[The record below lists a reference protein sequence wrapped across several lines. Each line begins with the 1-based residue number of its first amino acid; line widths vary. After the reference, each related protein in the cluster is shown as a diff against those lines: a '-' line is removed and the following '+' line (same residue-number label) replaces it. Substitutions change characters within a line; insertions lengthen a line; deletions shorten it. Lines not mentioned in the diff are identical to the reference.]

1 MALLFGIMQPNFIW
15 KRLLSHKSVG
25 NEFKMKKLYTYL
37 FFVGL
42 ILWSCDSV
50 TDLQPHQNID
60 EAIPVAA
67 INAIKINYPEATKV
81 RFSTIERN
89 KVFQSDF
96 DVRVERMSAVVNN
109 VGVISE
115 MYRQTGIVNLP
126 DNIKAYLDAN
136 YAGANIGNVCQQV
149 NKEGKAEGY
158 KVILKDKD
166 SKNITLVFD
175 VTGTLIMNVSDN
187 QNGGPAGMPP
197 PKLYFIDKNEL
208 PQAITAFLVAKH
220 DDYKC
225 IKIGVVLDGTTKNY
239 SVVVSKDFTTFDYL
253 FDEKGNVLKSSS
265 FGVNAPSGRFEDKPI
280 TINDLTTKIKSYL
293 DKEYKGWQFERGI
306 AFIQNGV
313 IQIYN
318 VLITYDKKQYSL
330 QFDKDGNFLK
340 REQVG
345 AGGNDTKVEV
355 KLIFPKD
362 VPTIIVNYLASK
374 HKDYKYLQTA
384 IITDKFKKTY
394 WITILSNN
402 AVYDYTFDESGKFL
416 SVKEIEMKFPDN
428 KIYDKPLDATDIPS
442 KVKEY
447 LEANYKGW
455 VFQRGVTVY
464 AENKILGYV
473 IAIKVANDYYY
484 INFDANANFISARK
498 G

>member
-1 MALLFGIMQPNFIW
+1 
-15 KRLLSHKSVG
+15 
-25 NEFKMKKLYTYL
+25 MKKLYIYL

-50 TDLQPHQNID
+50 TDLQPQQNLD

-67 INAIKINYPEATKV
+67 INAIKTNYPEATKV
-81 RFSTIERN
+81 RFTTIERN
-89 KVFQSDF
+89 KIFQSDF
-96 DVRVERMSAVVNN
+96 DVKVERMSAIVNN

-115 MYRQTGIVNLP
+115 MYKQTGVVNLP
-126 DNIKAYLDAN
+126 DNIKAYLEAN
-136 YAGANIGNVCQQV
+136 YSGAVIINVCQQV
-149 NKEGKAEGY
+149 NKDGKIEGY

-166 SKNITLVFD
+166 SKNITLIFD
-175 VTGTLIMNVSDN
+175 ATGTLIMNVSDN
-187 QNGGPAGMPP
+187 PNGGPGGMPP

-208 PQAITAFLVAKH
+208 PQVIIDFLVAKH
-220 DDYKC
+220 GDYKC
-225 IKIGVVLDGTTKNY
+225 IKVGVVLDGATKNY
-239 SVVVSKDFTTFDYL
+239 SVVISQDFTTFDYL

-280 TINDLTTKIKSYL
+280 TINDLTSKIKAYL

-306 AFIQNGV
+306 AFIQNGA
-313 IQIYN
+313 IQVYN

-340 REQVG
+340 KEQVG
-345 AGGNDTKVEV
+345 VGGNDNKVEV

-362 VPTIIVNYLASK
+362 VPATIVNYLASK
-374 HKDYKYLQTA
+374 HKDYKYIQTA
-384 IITDKFKKTY
+384 IIIDKTKKTY

-402 AVYDYTFDESGKFL
+402 EVYDYTFDESGKFL
-416 SVKEIEMKFPDN
+416 SVKEIEMKLPDN
-428 KIYDKPLDATDIPS
+428 KIYDRPLDSKDIPS
-442 KVKEY
+442 NAKAY
-447 LEANYKGW
+447 LDGNYRGW
-455 VFQRGVTVY
+455 VFQRGVIVY

-484 INFDANANFISARK
+484 INFDANANFLSARK